1 MGLPSALLGAS
12 EQLRVDETGPVVRVL
27 VVEDEVRLAET
38 IRRGLVAEGFVT
50 AVELNGD
57 DGFATACNDEFD
69 VIVLDI
75 MLPGKHGY
83 DIVRDLRAREVWTP
97 ILMLS
102 AKDGEYDLA
111 DAFDLGADDY
121 LVKPFS
127 FVVLLARLRALVR
140 RGAPQ
145 RPSILTVG
153 DLSLDP
159 AKHQVIRAGIE
170 LTLTP
175 REYSVLEF
183 LMRNNG
189 VVVTKSEI
197 VRSVWD
203 TNYEGDENIVEVYI
217 GYLRKKVDLPFGTR
231 SIETIR
237 GVGYRFVGSS

>member
-1 MGLPSALLGAS
+1 M
-12 EQLRVDETGPVVRVL
+12 RVL
-27 VVEDEVRLAET
+27 VVEDEVDTAVT
-38 IRRGLVAEGFVT
+38 GRRALVAEGFT
-50 AVELNGD
+50 VEVEHDGDNG
-57 DGFATACNDEFD
+57 FCSAATGEFD
-69 VIVLDI
+69 VLVLDI

-83 DIVRDLRAREVWTP
+83 DIVRDLRAQEVWTP

-140 RGAPQ
+140 RGAPE
-145 RPSILTVG
+145 RPTVLTAG
-153 DLSLDP
+153 DLDLDP
-159 AKHQVIRAGIE
+159 ARHRVSRGCVE
-170 LTLTP
+170 LALTP

-183 LMRNNG
+183 LMRRSG
-189 VVVTKSEI
+189 TLVTKSEI

-203 TNYEGDENIVEVYI
+203 VNYDGDENIVEVYI
-217 GYLRKKVDLPFGTR
+217 GYLRKKVDQPFGRR

-237 GVGYRFVGSS
+237 GVGYRLAVAAAD